1 MSVSGAESGTI
12 GAVAGAVVTQLV
24 VASALFAWGRWVA
37 RRHGSPG
44 WRRAAWMP
52 LIALGLSF
60 TGVLITSVLLV
71 RAFGAIATVDPAQK
85 ASVLAQ
91 QISEAMNATAVFLVP
106 SWLLYGASVVTFAT
120 GSILRPRKS

>member
-52 LIALGLSF
+52 LIALGLSL
-60 TGVLITSVLLV
+60 TGVLITSALLV
-71 RAFGAIATVDPAQK
+71 RAFGAIAAVDPAQK

-106 SWLLYGASVVTFAT
+106 SLLLYGASVMTFAA
-120 GSILRPRKS
+120 GSILRPRQS